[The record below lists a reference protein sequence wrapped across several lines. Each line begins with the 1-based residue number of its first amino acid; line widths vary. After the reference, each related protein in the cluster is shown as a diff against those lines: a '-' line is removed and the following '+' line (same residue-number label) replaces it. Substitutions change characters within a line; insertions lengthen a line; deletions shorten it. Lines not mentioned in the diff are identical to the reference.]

1 MPDEKIILIVN
12 PGSTSLKFKVYQFPE
27 EKLLAAGK
35 IERIGSDKSEY
46 NIQAAEKVIKGS
58 AKITG
63 CQEGAQFIMDALM
76 GQESVL
82 LSLNDLSA
90 IGFKT
95 VHAGARS
102 FGPGAVILTDE
113 ILNEMQRYTVAA
125 PLHNTVY
132 MQAIECF
139 RRAAPGKPLAGLF
152 EPAFHAT
159 ISEEKYTCGVP
170 LAWRDE
176 YGIRRY
182 GFHGASHRYIAETA
196 PEIIGWNEDKRRNNS
211 LISCHL
217 GGSSS
222 LCAIRNGK
230 SVDTTME
237 FSPQS
242 GIIQSARCETI
253 DPFILI
259 FAQKKMGMTVDEIS
273 ERLCRE
279 SGLKA
284 ISGLSGDFRDLHEWA
299 NVGNKRAI
307 LALEVYY
314 YQVRKQIAAMTASL
328 KGLNT
333 LIFTG
338 GIGENSPYDR
348 WAICR
353 GLQYLG
359 VQIDEEHNERTIGM
373 EGLISLVASPVEV
386 WVIPTNEELIVA
398 REVYRLISGDSPEN
412 ESLPAQPEAD
422 DVL

>member
-1 MPDEKIILIVN
+1 M
-12 PGSTSLKFKVYQFPE
+12 YQFPE

-35 IERIGSDKSEY
+35 IERMGSDKSEY
-46 NIQAAEKVIKGS
+46 QIKAADKTIKGF
-58 AKITG
+58 AKISD
-63 CQEGAQFIMDALM
+63 CQDGAQFIIDTLV

-95 VHAGARS
+95 VHAGAKS
-102 FGPGAVILTDE
+102 FGPGAVYLTDDV
-113 ILNEMQRYTVAA
+113 LNEMQRYTIAA
-125 PLHNTVY
+125 PLHNAVY
-132 MQAIECF
+132 LQAIECF
-139 RRAAPGKPLAGLF
+139 RRAAPGKPIAGLF
-152 EPAFHAT
+152 EPTYHAT

-170 LAWRDE
+170 IQWRDE
-176 YGIRRY
+176 YGVRRY

-196 PEIIGWNEDKRRNNS
+196 PELLGWNEDKRRNNA

-259 FAQKKMGMTVDEIS
+259 FAQKKMGKTVDEIS
-273 ERLCRE
+273 QTLCRD

-299 NVGNKRAI
+299 NLGNKRAM
-307 LALEVYY
+307 LALEIYY
-314 YQVRKQIAAMTASL
+314 YQVRKQIAALTASL
-328 KGLNT
+328 EGLNT

-338 GIGENSPYDR
+338 GIGENSPFAR
-348 WAICR
+348 WSICR
-353 GLQYLG
+353 GLKYLG
-359 VQIDEEHNERTIGM
+359 VQIDEELNERTIGI
-373 EGLISLVASPVEV
+373 EGLISLVASPVEI
-386 WVIPTNEELIVA
+386 WVIPTNEEVVVA
-398 REVYRLISGDSPEN
+398 REVYRLISGEN
-412 ESLPAQPEAD
+412 PKKKTAQAKPEAD